1 MRKIF
6 FVALLIGCLGI
17 QNSCTLEASF
27 EPGGYRSKLSIK
39 AIGNNSDGSISE
51 GGYLAVRVVGEDR
64 DGISKIWLRIPSI
77 NVDQEFTNHSNNEH
91 WEINQT
97 FNIDTI
103 NFDLPKEI
111 YVTLV
116 DTDGFEYSRTVG
128 LRVNE

>member
-1 MRKIF
+1 M
-6 FVALLIGCLGI
+6 
-17 QNSCTLEASF
+17 
-27 EPGGYRSKLSIK
+27 
-39 AIGNNSDGSISE
+39 
-51 GGYLAVRVVGEDR
+51 RVVGEDR